1 MSTGWNHFNLS
12 CGNRISVN
20 IGRKRGEVVIGMRES
35 EKRKKTRNDMKKMGM
50 KTARGTQKRAWKS
63 SCKRANI
70 SCRATW
76 VWKTK
81 CFRKQSEESQQQRER
96 GRKWSQESRG
106 DKLGL
111 IWGPRKGRKLLNQS
125 PFDTGSTL
133 SYLFLLDK
141 GKIIHFPL
149 CKIIWHSWFKNLRAC
164 SLPKQHFRKF

>member
-35 EKRKKTRNDMKKMGM
+35 EKRKKTRNDMKKMDM
-50 KTARGTQKRAWKS
+50 KTARG
-63 SCKRANI
+63 
-70 SCRATW
+70 ATW

-96 GRKWSQESRG
+96 GRKWSRESRG

-125 PFDTGSTL
+125 PFDTGSTF
-133 SYLFLLDK
+133 SYLFLLDE
-141 GKIIHFPL
+141 GKIIHLPL

-164 SLPKQHFRKF
+164 SLP